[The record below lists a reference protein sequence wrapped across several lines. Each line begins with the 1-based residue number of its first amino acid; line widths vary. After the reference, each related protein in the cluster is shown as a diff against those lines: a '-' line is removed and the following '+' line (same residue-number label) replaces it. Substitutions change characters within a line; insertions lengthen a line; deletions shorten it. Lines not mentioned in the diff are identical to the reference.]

1 MNKSAKEP
9 FSIKKSTGLK
19 KEGHQV
25 DYKATQYVS
34 KEELAPVSNPKEMLR
49 EIISSL
55 PKDSDWSKQYDSLD
69 GIRRLIKNHEE
80 FYSQIH
86 QNLPTIMPEVL
97 KLVESLRS
105 SVSKNAMMTLAE
117 MCEAFKK
124 QMDPFLESIFVKL
137 IRKGQD
143 TNTFIVEEVNKC
155 IKSLCRYCSSQKICS
170 IVISNSQAKAVPIKL
185 KISLCIRQLLEKD
198 SFSLNLLKEN
208 PKLVGV
214 MGSYITDSSQ
224 EVRNITRESFLKLL
238 ENNGGNEV
246 EGVFRKSPKDVW

>member
-1 MNKSAKEP
+1 
-9 FSIKKSTGLK
+9 
-19 KEGHQV
+19 
-25 DYKATQYVS
+25 
-34 KEELAPVSNPKEMLR
+34 
-49 EIISSL
+49 
-55 PKDSDWSKQYDSLD
+55 
-69 GIRRLIKNHEE
+69 
-80 FYSQIH
+80 
-86 QNLPTIMPEVL
+86 MPEVL

-185 KISLCIRQLLEKD
+185 KISLCVRQLLEKD

-208 PKLVGV
+208 TKLVGV